1 MGLMQPR
8 QTHDSS
14 QRLRVAIAGFDVEG
28 RATYEYL
35 SQRPDVEITVIDQQ
49 DVEVPAGVSKLTGP
63 EVFAG
68 ELDFDEIW
76 RTPGLAPGKL
86 KTAGQITSGT
96 IEFFK
101 KCPAKI
107 IGVTGTKGKGTTASL
122 IARILKTSGQRVHLV
137 GNIGRPALKA
147 LPSIQPN
154 DIVVFELSSFQLW
167 DLKQSPQVA
176 VVVMIEPDHLDVH
189 KDMDDYLSAKSNI
202 VRWQSTEDTT
212 VFFSGDELSAKVAS
226 SGLGRKLPV
235 PDTETAQ
242 ISQGVLSVE
251 GQDICSAEEFGLLGE
266 HNHANVLAASV
277 ASWQFSQN
285 VEAMAEAIRGF
296 KGLPHRLQLIASKNG
311 VDFVDDSISTTPTSA
326 IAALRA
332 FEGPK
337 AIILG
342 GSDKGSEFD
351 KLASELASQQQ
362 VKAVLIGQT
371 ASKIK
376 RALDRAGYKDY
387 EMVSGGMMEIVR
399 TAVTN
404 LGGSGTVLLSPACA
418 SFDMFDDYQDR
429 ADKFKQAVQGL

>member
-1 MGLMQPR
+1 MQPR

-14 QRLRVAIAGFDVEG
+14 QRLKVAIAGFDVEG
-28 RATYEYL
+28 KANYKYL
-35 SQRPDVEITVIDQQ
+35 SQRPDAEITIIDQK

-63 EVFAG
+63 KVFED

-86 KTAGQITSGT
+86 KTSGQITSGT
-96 IEFFK
+96 IEFFRQ
-101 KCPAKI
+101 CPAKI

-122 IARILKTSGQRVHLV
+122 IARILETSGQRVHLV
-137 GNIGRPALKA
+137 GNIGRPALES

-154 DIVVFELSSFQLW
+154 DLVVFELSSFQLW
-167 DLKQSPQVA
+167 DLKQSPHIA
-176 VVVMIEPDHLDVH
+176 VVVMVEPDHLDVH
-189 KDMDDYLSAKSNI
+189 KDMDDYLNAKSNI
-202 VRWQSTEDTT
+202 VRWQSAEDAA
-212 VFFSGDELSAKVAS
+212 VFLSGNELSAQVAN

-235 PDTETAQ
+235 PDTATAQ
-242 ISQGVLSVE
+242 ISQGVLSVQ
-251 GQDICSAEEFGLLGE
+251 GQDICPAEEFGLLGE
-266 HNHANVLAASV
+266 HNHANVLAAAI

-285 VEAMAEAIRGF
+285 AEAMAEAIRGF

-337 AIILG
+337 SIILG

-351 KLASELASQQQ
+351 ELATELASQQQ

-371 ASKIK
+371 APKIK
-376 RALDRAGYKDY
+376 RALDRAGYEDY

-399 TAVTN
+399 TAVAS
-404 LGGSGTVLLSPACA
+404 LGGNGTVLLSPACA

-429 ADKFKQAVQGL
+429 ADKFRQAVQGL